1 MTDITKRTD
10 DSTCID
16 YAPPEPSTPQP
27 YDPDALRHYVCFYD
41 GQIVEL
47 NARSSYAAQCAAAEE
62 LKVKSSRRHMISV
75 MLADVTHDTAAL

>member
-1 MTDITKRTD
+1 MTDITNRND

-41 GQIVEL
+41 RRIVEVS
-47 NARSSYAAQCAAAEE
+47 ARSSYDAQCAAAEE
-62 LKVKSSRRHMISV
+62 LKVKSNRRHMITV
-75 MLADVTHDTAAL
+75 MLADVTHDTAEL